1 MQGTNKRVSDI
12 ITAKDIESWHNGDV
26 VTISAGT
33 GAGKSYFIKNIL
45 YSKAKSEHKKILM
58 LVHRAKCSDQFEIEI
73 KAGNKEDVIDIKTY
87 QSIEY
92 SLIKG
97 YEISLDSY
105 AFIVSDEFHY
115 FIEDSGFNCYT
126 DISFDAI
133 IKCQYAVK
141 IFMSATG
148 ETMLTMISKYVPKRN
163 MHTYNILPDY
173 SHLSSL
179 TFFYQK
185 NTVQALAYKFKAQG
199 KKAIFFIQSAEV
211 AHNLYKEFKDCSL
224 FLCGKNSKN
233 GKKYY
238 KDVDED
244 KITQMLTNQKFEEL
258 FLITTSCFDAGA
270 NIIDTNLHTVVI
282 DMKNVSSLI
291 QCLGRK
297 RSQGVD
303 DKLDVYIK
311 AISNQQIGGLKS
323 NRDKGIK
330 RADFLLQNN
339 TRAYVEK
346 YPRDKGL
353 DKVFASLIYDNPMS
367 KRNINTCT
375 KLVNMMIYEK
385 YKLDILQ
392 YDKMLE
398 QGHGYVDYIAN
409 ILHFGYGYTRNYFMY
424 DEGDINTYLELL
436 AINETVMLTAEDK
449 KPFIEKMNV
458 KHNGKLLKS
467 RNSINAALE
476 EKKYNY
482 QIKEFGT
489 SRMID
494 GKKKNYRAWKIVKI

>member
-1 MQGTNKRVSDI
+1 MQGTKKRVSDVI
-12 ITAKDIESWHNGDV
+12 SHKDIESWHNGDA

-45 YSKAKSEHKKILM
+45 YAKAKSEHKKILM
-58 LVHRAKCSDQFEIEI
+58 LVHRAKCSNQFEIEI
-73 KAGNKEDVIDIKTY
+73 EADDKSDIIDIKTY

-92 SLIKG
+92 SLING

-105 AFIVSDEFHY
+105 AYIVSDEFHY

-126 DISFDAI
+126 DISFNAI
-133 IKCQYAVK
+133 IKCKYAVK

-148 ETMLTMISKYVPKRN
+148 ETMLTMINKYVSKKN
-163 MHTYNILPDY
+163 MHTYSISPEY

-179 TFFYQK
+179 AFFYQN
-185 NTVQALAYKFKAQG
+185 NTIQALAYKLKAQG
-199 KKAIFFIQSAEV
+199 KKAIFFIQSAAD
-211 AHNLYKEFKDCSL
+211 AHNLYKEFMDCSI
-224 FLCGKNSKN
+224 FLCGKSSKN

-270 NIIDTNLHTVVI
+270 NIIDTDLHTVVI

-297 RSQGVD
+297 RSQGVY

-311 AISNQQIGGLKS
+311 AISNHQIGGMRSKRIDGLKQ
-323 NRDKGIK
+323 
-330 RADFLLQNN
+330 ADYLLQHN
-339 TRAYVEK
+339 TREYVEK
-346 YPRDKGL
+346 YSRSKGFDK
-353 DKVFASLIYDNPMS
+353 FHTSLIYDEPMS

-375 KLVNMMIYEK
+375 KLVNDMIYEK
-385 YKLDILQ
+385 YKLDISQ
-392 YDKMLE
+392 YDEMLKI
-398 QGHGYVDYIAN
+398 GYVNYIAN
-409 ILHFGYGYTRNYFMY
+409 ILHFGYGYKRSYFMY
-424 DEGDINTYLELL
+424 DEGDLNSYLDLL
-436 AINETVMLTAEDK
+436 AINGTVMLTAEDK
-449 KPFIEKMNV
+449 KSFIEKMNV
-458 KHNGKLLKS
+458 KHDGHLLKS
-467 RNSINAALE
+467 RNSLNAALL

-482 QIKEFGT
+482 KIDEFET

-494 GKKKNYRAWKIVKI
+494 GNKKKFKSAWRIIKIN

>member
-1 MQGTNKRVSDI
+1 MQGSKKRVSDV
-12 ITAKDIESWHNGDV
+12 ITPKDIESWHNGDV

-33 GAGKSYFIKNIL
+33 GAGKSYFIKNVL
-45 YSKAKSEHKKILM
+45 YAKAKAEHKKILM
-58 LVHRAKCSDQFEIEI
+58 LVHRTKCSDQFEIEI
-73 KAGNKEDVIDIKTY
+73 KADHKTDVIDIKTY

-92 SLIKG
+92 SLINS
-97 YEISLDSY
+97 YDVPFDSY
-105 AFIVSDEFHY
+105 AYIVSDEFHY
-115 FIEDSGFNCYT
+115 FVEDSGFNCYT

-133 IKCQYAVK
+133 IKCKYAVK

-148 ETMLTMISKYVPKRN
+148 ETMLTMISRYVPKRN
-163 MHTYNILPDY
+163 MHTYNIPSDY

-179 TFFYQK
+179 TFFYQN
-185 NTVQALAYKFKAQG
+185 NTVQSLAYKFKAQG

-297 RSQGVD
+297 RSQNAD

-330 RADFLLQNN
+330 RADFLLKNN

-367 KRNINTCT
+367 KRNKNTCT
-375 KLVNMMIYEK
+375 KLVNDMIYQK
-385 YKLDILQ
+385 YKLDMLQ
-392 YDKMLE
+392 YDEMIKY
-398 QGHGYVDYIAN
+398 GYVNYIAN
-409 ILHFGYGYTRNYFMY
+409 ILHFGYGYTRSYFMY
-424 DEGDINTYLELL
+424 DEGDLSTYLDLL
-436 AINETVMLTAEDK
+436 AINGTVMLTAEDK

-458 KHNGKLLKS
+458 KHDGHLLKS
-467 RNSINAALE
+467 RNSLNAALE

-482 QIKEFGT
+482 KIKEFET

-494 GKKKNYRAWKIVKI
+494 GKKKKYKSAWKIIKIN